1 VQTDKKRSANENVR
15 GASWMTL
22 SMAGYVINDA
32 FIKLAA
38 EELPLFESIF
48 IRGCFITLWLTALAI
63 SRGELRGAIA
73 HLDRS
78 LGVRV
83 AMEALGTALYLNA
96 LTRLP
101 LAGITAVLQIVPLVV
116 TFAAARMLR
125 ESVSWHR
132 VASVVVGF
140 LGVMLII
147 RPTSD
152 DFNPWF
158 LVGFLVVGAIVVRE
172 ISTTSISTKI
182 PSIVVSLTTAI
193 VITSMGLVGV
203 LFEQWTMPEQREI
216 LLLAV
221 ASVFLTIGYIASVV
235 TIRTGDLSFSAP
247 FRYTIL
253 VFAIILQ
260 IVFFD
265 EVPDALTFTG
275 AAIIAAAGIYTFGL
289 ERKPST
295 SAS

>member
-1 VQTDKKRSANENVR
+1 
-15 GASWMTL
+15 MTL

-48 IRGCFITLWLTALAI
+48 VRGVFITLWLAILAMT
-63 SRGELRGAIA
+63 RGELRGALA

-83 AMEALGTALYLNA
+83 AMEAVGTALYLSA

-125 ESVSWHR
+125 EAVSWHR
-132 VASVVVGF
+132 VFSVVVGF

-158 LVGFLVVGAIVVRE
+158 LVGFLVVGAIVIRE
-172 ISTTSISTKI
+172 IATTSISSDI

-193 VITSMGLVGV
+193 TITSMGLVGIA
-203 LFEQWTMPEQREI
+203 FENWTIPQQREL
-216 LLLAV
+216 LLLAA
-221 ASVFLTIGYIASVV
+221 ASGFLTIGYVASVV
-235 TIRTGDLSFSAP
+235 TIRVGDISFSAS

-253 VFAIILQ
+253 VFAIVLQ
-260 IVFFD
+260 IVMFND
-265 EVPDALTFTG
+265 VPDALTFLG
-275 AAIIAAAGIYTFGL
+275 AVIITVAGLNAFRQ
-289 ERKPST
+289 ERRA
-295 SAS
+295 SAVPI